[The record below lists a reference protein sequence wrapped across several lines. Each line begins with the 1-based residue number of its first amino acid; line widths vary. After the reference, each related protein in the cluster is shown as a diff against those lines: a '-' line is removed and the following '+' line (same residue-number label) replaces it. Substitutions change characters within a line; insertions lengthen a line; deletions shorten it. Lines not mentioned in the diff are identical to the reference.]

1 MNIYH
6 YPHFRCEAEAQGKIN
21 SSSHMADK
29 WQSQYWKANFF
40 DSKMCVLSSISA
52 HVLSMFLLHVSLQV
66 LLTHIYRFEDFFTS

>member
-6 YPHFRCEAEAQGKIN
+6 YPLFRREAEAQGKIN
-21 SSSHMADK
+21 SSHMAGK

-52 HVLSMFLLHVSLQV
+52 HVLSMFLLHVSLHV
-66 LLTHIYRFEDFFTS
+66 LLTYIYRFENSFTS